1 MNMLR
6 CYDCRTTI
14 LAHKDAGLDQ
24 LTSLRFFAALMI
36 VAAHTFGFLWLS
48 RIENP
53 ALVNGVSFFFVLS
66 GFIMA
71 YSYHSLSGRI

>member
-36 VAAHTFGFLWLS
+36 VAAHTFGFLGLS

-53 ALVNGVSFFFVLS
+53 ALVNGVSFF
-66 GFIMA
+66 
-71 YSYHSLSGRI
+71 R